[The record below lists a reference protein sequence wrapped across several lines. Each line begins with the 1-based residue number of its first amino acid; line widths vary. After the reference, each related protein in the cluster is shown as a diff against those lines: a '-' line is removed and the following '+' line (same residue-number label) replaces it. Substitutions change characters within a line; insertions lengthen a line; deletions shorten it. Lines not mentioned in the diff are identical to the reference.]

1 MSSFWISHNGRMP
14 SGRFL
19 RVGSPRDPL
28 FFVTEIGPTCPVEPA
43 RHSNWK
49 LRGTRAMT
57 PAIGSLEADLE
68 PRLVAEQG
76 TAARVAAIAEPVLGG
91 IGYRLVRVK
100 ISGLDG
106 CTVQIMAER
115 PDGTMTVEDCE
126 AVSRALSPVLDVAD
140 PIDRAYR
147 LEVSSPGMDRPLVRR
162 SDFERFA
169 GHRLK
174 VEMAA
179 ATDGRRRFHG
189 LLLGVEGEAARIR
202 RDDAAPG
209 EATELL
215 LPIEEIAEAKLVL
228 TEALIAESLRRGKA
242 AEPAARRQHPEN
254 KAASRQ
260 ARPNPV
266 QSVPVD
272 DRGGTENEGE

>member
-1 MSSFWISHNGRMP
+1 
-14 SGRFL
+14 
-19 RVGSPRDPL
+19 
-28 FFVTEIGPTCPVEPA
+28 
-43 RHSNWK
+43 
-49 LRGTRAMT
+49 MT
-57 PAIGSLEADLE
+57 PAIGSLQADLE

-126 AVSRALSPVLDVAD
+126 AVSRTLSPVLDVAD

-162 SDFERFA
+162 SDFERFT

-174 VEMAA
+174 VEMAVA
-179 ATDGRRRFHG
+179 IDGRRRFRG

-215 LPIEEIAEAKLVL
+215 LPIEEEQRYIVLAKL
-228 TEALIAESLRRGKA
+228 
-242 AEPAARRQHPEN
+242 
-254 KAASRQ
+254 
-260 ARPNPV
+260 
-266 QSVPVD
+266 
-272 DRGGTENEGE
+272 EGL